1 MQKLLAI
8 AWNHIRLE
16 FQDRSSV
23 VFFLILPLVF
33 TIIISGALGGNIGD
47 DNRIAVAFVDD
58 DHSTLSAQLQD
69 TLGAS
74 TVVRVAAKSA
84 DEANQLLEDKN
95 ISAKLTVPAG
105 FGNALTA
112 GKSIELNLQA
122 APGDSN
128 VPAVQQAVN
137 SAAGQIGSAALV
149 AQSSIS
155 EALSIKPFASEADRQ
170 AYFDQSV
177 KLAQTAL
184 KNPPART
191 EVTQAP
197 HVNLKTADGNTQGS
211 AGQLVTWV
219 LITLIGASEFLVN
232 ERLGGTLRR
241 LAVTPTS
248 KSTILLGNIL
258 GRLGMGIVQMILLI
272 GFGALVLKVNWGQSP
287 AALALIVVSFA
298 LAAVALGV
306 MLGTFVTTR
315 SQAGSLTV
323 LFSMLFAA
331 LGGCWWPLE
340 ITPTIYQTVV
350 KALPTTWAM
359 SGFTDVIVRSKGV
372 ADILPNVLILL
383 GFAAVFFFIG
393 VRRMRF
399 D

>member
-16 FQDRSSV
+16 FQDRSTI

-33 TIIISGALGGNIGD
+33 TIVIGGALGGSSVD
-47 DNRIAVAFVDD
+47 DNRIAVAFVDED
-58 DHSTLSAQLQD
+58 RSALSAQLQD
-69 TLGAS
+69 TLDTS
-74 TVVRVAAKSA
+74 TVIRVMAKSV
-84 DEANQLLEDKN
+84 DEANKLLEDKS
-95 ISAKLTVPAG
+95 ISAKLTVPMG
-105 FGNALTA
+105 FGNALMA
-112 GKSIELNLQA
+112 GQSIALKLQA

-128 VPAVQQAVN
+128 VLAVQQAVD
-137 SAAGQIGSAALV
+137 SAASQVGSAALV

-170 AYFDQSV
+170 AYFDQSL
-177 KLAQTAL
+177 KMAQDAL

>member
-1 MQKLLAI
+1 MPKLLTI

-16 FQDRSSV
+16 FQDRSSI

-33 TIIISGALGGNIGD
+33 TIIIGGALGGNIGD
-47 DNRIAVAFVDD
+47 DNRIAVAFVDE
-58 DHSTLSAQLQD
+58 DHSTLSTQLQA
-69 TLGAS
+69 TLGTS
-74 TVVRVAAKSA
+74 TVIRALAKSA
-84 DEANQLLEDKN
+84 AEANKLLEDKGV
-95 ISAKLTVPAG
+95 SAKLTVPAG
-105 FGNALTA
+105 FGSALIA
-112 GKSIELNLQA
+112 GKPIELNLQA

-128 VPAVQQAVN
+128 VLAVQQAVG
-137 SAAGQIGSAALV
+137 SAADQIGSAAVV

-155 EALSIKPFASEADRQ
+155 EAVSIKPFASEADRQ
-170 AYFDQSV
+170 AYFDQSLQ
-177 KLAQTAL
+177 LAQAAL

-197 HVNLKTADGNTQGS
+197 HVNLQVADGTTQGS

-241 LAVTPTS
+241 LAVTPTR
-248 KSTILLGNIL
+248 KSIILLGNIL

-287 AALALIVVSFA
+287 AALALIMVSFA

-306 MLGTFVTTR
+306 MLGTFVSTR

-340 ITPTIYQTVV
+340 ITPKIYQTVV
-350 KALPTTWAM
+350 KVLPTTWAM

-372 ADILPNVLILL
+372 VDILPNVLILL

>member
-16 FQDRSSV
+16 FQDRSTI
-23 VFFLILPLVF
+23 VFFLILPIVF
-33 TIIISGALGGNIGD
+33 TIIIGGALGGNIGD
-47 DNRIAVAFVDD
+47 DNRIAVAVVDED
-58 DHSTLSAQLQD
+58 RSTLSAQLND
-69 TLGAS
+69 ALGAS
-74 TVVRVAAKSA
+74 TAIRAVAKSA
-84 DEANQLLEDKN
+84 EEAARLLEEKN
-95 ISAKLTVPAG
+95 VSALLTVPAG
-105 FGNALTA
+105 FGAALMA
-112 GKSIELNLQA
+112 GKPIELNLRA

-128 VPAVQQAVN
+128 VLAVQQAVG
-137 SAAGQIGSAALV
+137 SAADQLDRAALV
-149 AQSSIS
+149 AQSSIA

-170 AYFDQSV
+170 AYFDQSL
-177 KLAQTAL
+177 KMAQDVL

-197 HVNLKTADGNTQGS
+197 QVNLKTADGNSQGS

-219 LITLIGASEFLVN
+219 LITLIGASEFLVS

-287 AALALIVVSFA
+287 AALALIIVSFA

-350 KALPTTWAM
+350 KVLPTTWAM

-393 VRRMRF
+393 TRRMRY

>member
-1 MQKLLAI
+1 MQKLLTI
-8 AWNHIRLE
+8 AWNHIRIE
-16 FQDRSSV
+16 FQDRSTI
-23 VFFLILPLVF
+23 VFFLILPIVF
-33 TIIISGALGGNIGD
+33 TIIIGSALGGIVGG
-47 DNRIAVAFVDD
+47 DNRIAVAFVDED
-58 DHSTLSAQLQD
+58 RSTLSAQLYNTLD
-69 TLGAS
+69 TS
-74 TVVRVAAKSA
+74 TAIHAVAKSA
-84 DEANQLLEDKN
+84 EEANKLLEEKN
-95 ISAKLTVPAG
+95 VSAMLTVPAG
-105 FGNALTA
+105 FGATLIA
-112 GKSIELNLQA
+112 GKPIELNLRA

-128 VPAVQQAVN
+128 VLAVQQAVG
-137 SAAGQIGSAALV
+137 SAADQIGSAALV

-170 AYFDQSV
+170 AYFDQSL
-177 KLAQTAL
+177 KMAQDVL

-191 EVTQAP
+191 EVTQAL

-219 LITLIGASEFLVN
+219 LITLIGASEFLVS

-241 LAVTPTS
+241 LAVTPTR

-258 GRLGMGIVQMILLI
+258 GRLAMGIVQMILLI

-287 AALALIVVSFA
+287 AALALIIVSFA

-340 ITPTIYQTVV
+340 ITPAIYQTVV
-350 KALPTTWAM
+350 KVLPTTWAM

-372 ADILPNVLILL
+372 VDILPNVLILL

-393 VRRMRF
+393 TRRMRY